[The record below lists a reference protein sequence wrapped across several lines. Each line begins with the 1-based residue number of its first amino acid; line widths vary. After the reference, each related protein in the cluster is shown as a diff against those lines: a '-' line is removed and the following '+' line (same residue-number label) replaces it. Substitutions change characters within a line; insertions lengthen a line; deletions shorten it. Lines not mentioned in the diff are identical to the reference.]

1 MASVSKKPKVEE
13 EERRGQEEEDQEEEE
28 EEEEGELPSEDDARS
43 SEDLDEKMKGRRL
56 AATATH
62 TRTHTCTHVQG
73 LTVPPSVVL

>member
-13 EERRGQEEEDQEEEE
+13 EERRGQEEEDQEE

>member
-1 MASVSKKPKVEE
+1 MASGSKKPKVEE
-13 EERRGQEEEDQEEEE
+13 EERRGEEEEDQEEE